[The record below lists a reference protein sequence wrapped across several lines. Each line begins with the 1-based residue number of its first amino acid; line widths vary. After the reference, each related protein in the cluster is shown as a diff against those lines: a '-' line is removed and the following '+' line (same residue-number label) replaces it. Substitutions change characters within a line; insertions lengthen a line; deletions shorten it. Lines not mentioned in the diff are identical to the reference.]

1 MSAAPSSTPVKTPAD
16 LPLSALIARIWRE
29 YLSDNKAALLTGM
42 ACAALAGGLSA
53 ALLGLLEP
61 AINGLFVPG
70 GGSVRLFNLVSLT
83 ENQALR
89 GYRSPLSARPC

>member
-42 ACAALAGGLSA
+42 ACAALAACERRRAFHLVDGGA
-53 ALLGLLEP
+53 ATKRYPDVLGRVKG
-61 AINGLFVPG
+61 ATA
-70 GGSVRLFNLVSLT
+70 GSST
-83 ENQALR
+83 TT
-89 GYRSPLSARPC
+89 S